1 LPAETANRMIP
12 QQETQ
17 AIRSAGFDSSNESN
31 RAATFRSILIN
42 GDVDACDAKIIAYAT
57 GNPRYVELQNFTDIR
72 PNIHREIEHF
82 FAVYMD
88 LEGKQTKVLG
98 WKDRDAAHAVIQSSH
113 KRFNQ
118 MYASK

>member
-1 LPAETANRMIP
+1 MIP

-82 FAVYMD
+82 
-88 LEGKQTKVLG
+88 LRSIWISK
-98 WKDRDAAHAVIQSSH
+98 
-113 KRFNQ
+113 
-118 MYASK
+118 ASKPKFSDGKTATRHTR